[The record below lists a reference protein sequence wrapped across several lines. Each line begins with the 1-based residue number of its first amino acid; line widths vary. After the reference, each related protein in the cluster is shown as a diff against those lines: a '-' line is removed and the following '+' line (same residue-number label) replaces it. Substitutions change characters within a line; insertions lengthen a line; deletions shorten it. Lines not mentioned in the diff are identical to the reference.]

1 MRSDSSAPLEMEI
14 LPASPRRPPL
24 PGPLIVLANGMGLI
38 LQPDGTHALRHI
50 DQGLNLGWM
59 PVPEL
64 GGLLVSI
71 RDARCHSEG
80 IVTTLTRAGLRGLIE
95 DLRDIDAQL
104 EAM

>member
-1 MRSDSSAPLEMEI
+1 MVEAEI
-14 LPASPRRPPL
+14 LPPPPRRPPL
-24 PGPLIVLANGMGLI
+24 PGPLLFLENGMGLI

-50 DQGLNLGWM
+50 DQGLTLGWM
-59 PVPEL
+59 PTPEF
-64 GGLLVSI
+64 GGLLLSI
-71 RDARCHSEG
+71 RDAHCLSEG